1 MPRRPK
7 YKTFWDGVLV
17 VDKPVGVTSMDV
29 VRRVRHSAGFCK
41 TGHAGTLDPLASGV
55 LVCCLGKATSLIDR
69 LMAREK
75 RYDASVDLSA
85 FTTTDDAEGER
96 TEVAVKSPPVLEE
109 IEAACA
115 GLTGTIMQR
124 PPAYSAVHVDG
135 QRAYAMA
142 RKGEAVEL
150 KARPVVVESIEVV
163 RYAYP
168 ELELRV
174 VCGKGVYIR
183 SLARDLGEALGT
195 GGSLSGLRRTA
206 VLPFTLEDAV
216 GVVGW
221 ERCGEP
227 IGQADLIGLE
237 ALDELMDG
245 ESDASE

>member
-55 LVCCLGKATSLIDR
+55 LVCCLGRATSLIDG
-69 LMAREK
+69 LMAGEK

-96 TEVAVKSPPVLEE
+96 REVVVSEPPTREQ
-109 IEAACA
+109 IESACA

-150 KARPVVVESIEVV
+150 EARPVLVHSIEVV

-174 VCGKGVYIR
+174 ACGKGVYIR
-183 SLARDLGEALGT
+183 SLARDLGASLGT

-206 VLPFTLEDAV
+206 VMPFGMQQAV
-216 GVVGW
+216 SW
-221 ERCGEP
+221 ERCALP

-237 ALDELMDG
+237 ALREMMG
-245 ESDASE
+245 

>member
-55 LVCCLGKATSLIDR
+55 LVCCLGKATSQIDR
-69 LMAREK
+69 LMAGKKHYE
-75 RYDASVDLSA
+75 ASVDLSA
-85 FTTTDDAEGER
+85 FTTTDDAEGQR
-96 TEVAVKSPPVLEE
+96 MEVAVEMPPTRELLES
-109 IEAACA
+109 ACA
-115 GLTGTIMQR
+115 DLTGTIMQR

-150 KARPVVVESIEVV
+150 EPRQVVVNSIEVV

-168 ELELRV
+168 ALELRV

-195 GGSLSGLRRTA
+195 GGSLSGLRRTT
-206 VLPFTLEDAV
+206 VLPFTLEQAV
-216 GVVGW
+216 SW

-227 IGQADLIGLE
+227 IGQADLVGLK
-237 ALDELMDG
+237 ALKALMG
-245 ESDASE
+245 SECDARD